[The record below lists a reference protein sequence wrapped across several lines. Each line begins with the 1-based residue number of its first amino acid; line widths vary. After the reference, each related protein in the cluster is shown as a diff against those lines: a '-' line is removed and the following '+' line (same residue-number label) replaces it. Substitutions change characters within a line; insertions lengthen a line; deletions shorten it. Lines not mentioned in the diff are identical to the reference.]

1 MNADKDKRKRK
12 PYADDYNKDRVLGCL
27 GAGYP
32 NGKSTAEMEES
43 IEIHHD
49 TVLRKCN
56 ELREDGLVLKKG
68 GKRGKYYLTEHALGE
83 PNLIAG
89 RFGHRAIIEV
99 MDQEVPLCLDN
110 VFCNKQIIRT
120 ILDSV
125 KISRSTTEKDGI
137 LNIYKRL
144 QLKNHSRIL
153 EPEATQAEDLRKLQ
167 MFETVNRIGA
177 LVTYFLIDALNPNKI
192 PIVTGKKS
200 KIKYIQ
206 KEGAMQTDLIDRRLR
221 NELQPLLLLWEFKN
235 LLTKERV
242 SLNTKDKI
250 RSPYHIFERDFKLL
264 LNTFSDIYPNISKK
278 LESVKKEIEGE
289 IKCMYT
295 ERNIEAQK
303 S

>member
-1 MNADKDKRKRK
+1 M
-12 PYADDYNKDRVLGCL
+12 
-27 GAGYP
+27 
-32 NGKSTAEMEES
+32 
-43 IEIHHD
+43 
-49 TVLRKCN
+49 
-56 ELREDGLVLKKG
+56 
-68 GKRGKYYLTEHALGE
+68 
-83 PNLIAG
+83 
-89 RFGHRAIIEV
+89 
-99 MDQEVPLCLDN
+99 
-110 VFCNKQIIRT
+110 
-120 ILDSV
+120 
-125 KISRSTTEKDGI
+125 
-137 LNIYKRL
+137 
-144 QLKNHSRIL
+144 QLKNPSRIL
-153 EPEATQAEDLRKLQ
+153 KQEVIQAEDLRKLQ

-206 KEGAMQTDLIDRRLR
+206 KEGAMQTDLIERRLR

-235 LLTKERV
+235 LLTKERL

-295 ERNIEAQK
+295 ERNIEA
-303 S
+303 